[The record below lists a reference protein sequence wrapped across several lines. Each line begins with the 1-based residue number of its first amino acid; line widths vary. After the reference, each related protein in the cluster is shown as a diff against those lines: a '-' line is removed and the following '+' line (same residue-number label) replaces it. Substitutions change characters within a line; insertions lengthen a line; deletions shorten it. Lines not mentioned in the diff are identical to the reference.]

1 MNEIELWICFYIA
14 NVDLE
19 FSKLNQK
26 MKLDCDIFEATNLDS
41 LGVMNMLLESE
52 EKFGFSFSPENFQDR
67 RLRTVSGLA
76 SLIIEI
82 KSTR

>member
-1 MNEIELWICFYIA
+1 MNEIQLWICSYIE

-19 FSKLNQK
+19 FNNLSQK

-41 LGVMNMLLESE
+41 LGVMNLLLGAE
-52 EKFGFSFSPENFQDR
+52 EKFVFSFSAENFQDR

-76 SLIIEI
+76 SLIAEI
-82 KSTR
+82 VAAK